1 MNERKEKMLIAMT
14 CLFAGMVIGFL
25 IAPIKGRIQCGNN
38 SGNHYKGSEFDKE
51 EKVKQS

>member
-25 IAPIKGRIQCGNN
+25 IAPIKGGIECGNN
-38 SGNHYKGSEFDKE
+38 SGNHYKENDFEKE
-51 EKVKQS
+51 ENVKQS